1 MADTHPGWGHP
12 PWVLTQTLQ
21 QALIDFNW
29 SNRPIVFSC
38 REQCVLLRVITRINL
53 KLTHYVEYTF
63 TLLGATRE
71 KNNFVGHCV
80 LFKFKH
86 VHFPAA
92 PLFVTH
98 TQTHAAMDT
107 HASSR
112 GLELDVE
119 VWSGRLYLR
128 IQLGCFRRTINRE
141 TPPTHQQRE
150 TDRQTPETQRGHQ
163 GP

>member
-1 MADTHPGWGHP
+1 M
-12 PWVLTQTLQ
+12 LTQTLQ

-53 KLTHYVEYTF
+53 KYTF

-71 KNNFVGHCV
+71 KKTLSDTVCYLSLNMFISQQH
-80 LFKFKH
+80 LYLSPPH
-86 VHFPAA
+86 
-92 PLFVTH
+92 TT